1 MKAWRD
7 TPAEF
12 GVPGLG
18 IDFKNRNDVAMCY
31 RGLQPVNQRMP
42 ASSGGLVVCEPR
54 ARCELIV
61 PLYGR
66 FWRNRAFEQSLMK
79 TVRNIAAY
87 KFAALTDLKPLRL
100 RLLELCQTRG
110 LKGTILLSTEGIN
123 LFVAGGPEGIDELL
137 VELRSIPGLEALEV
151 KVSESAH
158 QPFNRMLVRIKKEI
172 IAFGVP
178 GVDPVGRPSPKLAP
192 KVLKAWLD
200 EGRPLVLLDTRNDYE
215 VKLGTFRNALP
226 IGVDH
231 FREFPDAVA
240 RLPEAMKDQPIVMF
254 CTGGIRCE
262 KAGPFM
268 ELQGFRNI
276 FQLEGGI
283 LKYFEEC
290 GGSHYDGECFV
301 FDQRVGV
308 DPALQETESSQC
320 FRCLSPLKK
329 EEMDDARYVPN
340 ESCPY
345 CYRPTEERRAL
356 LLAERQQAIRSAV
369 DPLPGSTPADN
380 FRPLRIPD
388 RFDGFPLVD
397 FLSSVF
403 GHISKNE
410 WETTCASGAILD
422 EANHSVSGNRVVRAG
437 ERYLYRERGQIEPTV
452 NGAIRILHED
462 EALIVVNKPAPLPMH
477 PSGRFHRN
485 TLQFILNQVY
495 HPQKPHPAHRLDANT
510 TGVVLLTRTRH
521 FASILQPQFERRE
534 VSKLYVARVQGRP
547 SWRESTCTMAITTEA
562 GPAGS
567 RSIDESG
574 LPARTEF
581 RVLQEF
587 GDGSTLVEAK
597 PITGRTNQIRIH
609 LWHLGFPILG
619 DKTYLRGGVLG
630 NDQTVSPADPPL
642 CLHAW
647 SVDFVHPLTRQPA
660 HFEAPLPGWADA

>member
-7 TPAEF
+7 TLAEF

-42 ASSGGLVVCEPR
+42 ALSGGLVVCEPR

-123 LFVAGGPEGIDELL
+123 LFVAGGSEGIDELL

-215 VKLGTFRNALP
+215 VKLGTFRNALA

-254 CTGGIRCE
+254 CTDR
-262 KAGPFM
+262 KSTR
-268 ELQGFRNI
+268 LNS
-276 FQLEGGI
+276 
-283 LKYFEEC
+283 
-290 GGSHYDGECFV
+290 SH
-301 FDQRVGV
+301 
-308 DPALQETESSQC
+308 
-320 FRCLSPLKK
+320 
-329 EEMDDARYVPN
+329 
-340 ESCPY
+340 
-345 CYRPTEERRAL
+345 
-356 LLAERQQAIRSAV
+356 
-369 DPLPGSTPADN
+369 
-380 FRPLRIPD
+380 
-388 RFDGFPLVD
+388 
-397 FLSSVF
+397 
-403 GHISKNE
+403 
-410 WETTCASGAILD
+410 
-422 EANHSVSGNRVVRAG
+422 
-437 ERYLYRERGQIEPTV
+437 
-452 NGAIRILHED
+452 
-462 EALIVVNKPAPLPMH
+462 
-477 PSGRFHRN
+477 
-485 TLQFILNQVY
+485 
-495 HPQKPHPAHRLDANT
+495 
-510 TGVVLLTRTRH
+510 
-521 FASILQPQFERRE
+521 
-534 VSKLYVARVQGRP
+534 
-547 SWRESTCTMAITTEA
+547 
-562 GPAGS
+562 
-567 RSIDESG
+567 
-574 LPARTEF
+574 
-581 RVLQEF
+581 
-587 GDGSTLVEAK
+587 
-597 PITGRTNQIRIH
+597 
-609 LWHLGFPILG
+609 
-619 DKTYLRGGVLG
+619 
-630 NDQTVSPADPPL
+630 
-642 CLHAW
+642 
-647 SVDFVHPLTRQPA
+647 
-660 HFEAPLPGWADA
+660 